1 MKLNLTLN
9 EQEQIAFEIEHT
21 KKLPFRLED
30 WIRSSLFVGLSIAAI
45 TSIRYEGFISIGSV
59 FLLVIFFYGI
69 RPLYL
74 RWKILQPLK
83 YFVTNERLILFNT
96 IQNEIEHSFAFT
108 TFPEI
113 HVHENLRNFGYII
126 IGESEPTFAHTGLKW
141 GVNLN
146 DHQLVLENIP
156 EVRKVYDL
164 LMEKVESAKEAKSKS
179 N

>member
-1 MKLNLTLN
+1 MTLY
-9 EQEQIAFEIEHT
+9 EHEHIAFEIEHT

-30 WIRSSLFVGLSIAAI
+30 WIRSSVFIGLSIAAI
-45 TSIRYEGFISIGSV
+45 ASIRYEGFISMGSV
-59 FLLVIFFYGI
+59 FLLFIFFYGI
-69 RPLYL
+69 RPLFQ
-74 RWKILQPLK
+74 RWKRLQPLK

-96 IQNEIEHSFAFT
+96 EENEIEHSFAFT

-113 HVHENLRNFGYII
+113 HVHENLKNAGYII

-156 EVRKVYDL
+156 EVRNVYEL
-164 LMEKVESAKEAKSKS
+164 LMEKVESAKESKSKS